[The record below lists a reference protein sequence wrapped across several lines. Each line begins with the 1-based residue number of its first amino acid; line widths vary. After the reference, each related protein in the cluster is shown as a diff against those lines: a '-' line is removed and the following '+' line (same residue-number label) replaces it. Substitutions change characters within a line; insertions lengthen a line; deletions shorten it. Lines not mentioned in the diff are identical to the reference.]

1 MKSILTATLV
11 LFLSLP
17 ALFVQA
23 QDRPEFPELAVKE
36 DYAKSEAL
44 FQQITTW
51 LTETDLD
58 QQEALRMESNAFIL
72 KWITGSP
79 TVTVGI
85 DEHIVGLVDK
95 NTQLL
100 AIFMANY
107 ASFCISNK
115 ENKSTLN
122 PTRAGLLAMVKV
134 YKKGIAIKKTRALDK
149 LATAVDKNELDDYI
163 AKNLKSEGRAH

>member
-1 MKSILTATLV
+1 MKSILTATVV
-11 LFLSLP
+11 LLLSLHSF
-17 ALFVQA
+17 FVHA
-23 QDRPEFPELAVKE
+23 QDRPEFPELEVKE

-44 FQQITTW
+44 FQQVTTW

-58 QQEALRMESNAFIL
+58 KQEALRMESNVFIL

-85 DEHIVGLVDK
+85 DEHIVRLVDK
-95 NTQLL
+95 NSQLL

-115 ENKSTLN
+115 ENKSTLDPN
-122 PTRAGLLAMVKV
+122 KAGLLAMVKV
-134 YKKGIAIKKTRALDK
+134 YKKGIGIQKTKALDK
-149 LATAVDKNELDDYI
+149 LATAADKNELDDYI
-163 AKNLKSEGRAH
+163 AKNLKSEVTKH